1 MSLEDR
7 ALPETQQ
14 QRAALALALEAT
26 NVASANDFKKRLTA
40 VKLFQQAAS
49 SWLYSSFPLSD
60 GSSAASRACG
70 VSTIHRES
78 LSIIILHSSVVW
90 ITREAT
96 QNHTE
101 WRSRRNIAPHI
112 WLLRQGL
119 DVGQSLLPWHQHRC
133 KVTIH
138 YTLYTTQNVRN

>member
-1 MSLEDR
+1 MTTHTVCTPWRRRPEQRRSQTWRRKKCTNDGEHSGEDRQSRLIHGTSWSICELELCDERCSRRLSSVSLEDR

-60 GSSAASRACG
+60 GRLRSFARLWCFHDSS
-70 VSTIHRES
+70 
-78 LSIIILHSSVVW
+78 
-90 ITREAT
+90 
-96 QNHTE
+96 
-101 WRSRRNIAPHI
+101 
-112 WLLRQGL
+112 
-119 DVGQSLLPWHQHRC
+119 
-133 KVTIH
+133 
-138 YTLYTTQNVRN
+138 